1 MRSRMTFIAVLITA
15 LFAFYGCGSS
25 PPPRPKPVVEKPQ
38 QAVNVVPAETALKG
52 TKFEDGYLYEQRNR
66 RDPFMTL
73 VVAASKILN
82 KAEIKIGT
90 LEGYDLSEFVLGA
103 IAKRGSEYF
112 ALLSTPDNRS
122 FTVTKGNIIGL
133 NKGVVEEIGED
144 RIVFVEYSRDYK
156 GELKP
161 KKITLAFVKGESK

>member
-1 MRSRMTFIAVLITA
+1 MRSRLTFIAVLTTA
-15 LFAFYGCGSS
+15 LFAFYGCESS
-25 PPPRPKPVVEKPQ
+25 PPPKPKPVVKKAIP
-38 QAVNVVPAETALKG
+38 AVDASVADTVLKG

-73 VVAASKILN
+73 VVSVKKILN
-82 KAEIKIGT
+82 KEEIKVGT

-122 FTVTKGNIIGL
+122 FTVMKGNIIGL
-133 NKGVVEEIGED
+133 NKGVVKEILED
-144 RIVFVEYSRDYK
+144 KIVIVEYSRDYK

-161 KKITLAFVKGESK
+161 KKITLAFVKGEAE